1 MILDTNALSAFIE
14 GDGLLLKRVAEA
26 GRLCIPSIALGEY
39 RFGIA
44 GSRFRNRYE
53 RWLRENLPGKEVLPA
68 DIETAVYFAEIR
80 RELKRAGT
88 PIPWHDVWIAAIVRQ
103 HQLPILSRD
112 VHFDWVKGIRRV
124 SF

>member
-39 RFGIA
+39 RFGVA

-68 DIETAVYFAEIR
+68 DIETAVYYAEIR
-80 RELKRAGT
+80 RELKQAGT

-112 VHFDWVKGIRRV
+112 VHFDWVKGIRRI

>member
-1 MILDTNALSAFIE
+1 MILDTNALSAFVE
-14 GDGLLLKRVAEA
+14 GDVLLLKRVTEA

-39 RFGIA
+39 RFGVA
-44 GSRFRNRYE
+44 GSRFRSRYE
-53 RWLRENLPGKEVLPA
+53 SWLRENLPGKEILPA
-68 DIETAVYFAEIR
+68 DMETAEYYAEIR
-80 RELKRAGT
+80 RELKQAGT

-112 VHFDWVKGIRRV
+112 AHFDRVKGIRRI